1 MESFFINSQIKK
13 SVYSLNKPTVSKIIK
28 STDLL
33 EIYGKNLGM
42 PYSKK
47 ISQNLYELRIRGQQE
62 VRIFYCFHQ
71 NKIIFV
77 HYIIKKSQK
86 TPQQDIQTALE
97 RIKLLTNR

>member
-1 MESFFINSQIKK
+1 MKSFFINPQIKK
-13 SVYSLNKPTVSKIIK
+13 SVYSLNKSTVSKIVK
-28 STDLL
+28 SIDLL

-62 VRIFYCFHQ
+62 TRLFYCFYQ

-77 HYIIKKSQK
+77 HYIIKKSRK
-86 TPQQDIQTALE
+86 TPLKDIRTSLE
-97 RIKLLTNR
+97 RIRLLTNI